1 MIYLVIVLLAA
12 FAVSLMFNFY
22 LHNEI
27 LDERRRTYEAEE
39 WIDPIA
45 VQELKED
52 EIFKDLREGN
62 RSPYRRTDNG

>member
-27 LDERRRTYEAEE
+27 LDERRRTFEAEE

-45 VQELKED
+45 VEEFDGSEWK
-52 EIFKDLREGN
+52 
-62 RSPYRRTDNG
+62 